1 MPPMLRR
8 LLNWIRRL
16 AAGIAASFNPYVWR
30 RRGLIGGSATA
41 LVAVVIVILV
51 LGWWWSEPP
60 ERFDPIARSDAVA
73 EQQGE
78 EQVPGYRTTSTLIH
92 SVDVL
97 LHKPGGY
104 LFNDVLPPGVLLDNV
119 PSWEYG
125 AVVQMRDLARALRND
140 MSRSQSQSREDED
153 LAQAEPRLNFNANS
167 WIFPSTESEYED
179 GLRYLSDYRTRLAAG
194 DANFYARA
202 DNLREYLATVG
213 QRLGGIVQRL
223 AASVGE
229 WRANTD
235 LANDPAAQQSNRVP
249 ARQVREETPWLEI
262 DNEFYHAR
270 GATWALVHF
279 LKAVRADFS
288 SVLANKNAEATMDQL
303 IRSLEAAQR
312 PVASPV
318 VLNGNGFGMFANHSL
333 VMASYVSRA
342 NASLI
347 DLRRLLE
354 QG

>member
-1 MPPMLRR
+1 MPPLPSR
-8 LLNWIRRL
+8 LFHGIRRL
-16 AAGIAASFNPYVWR
+16 GIGIAGSFNPYVWR
-30 RRGLIGGSATA
+30 RRGLIGGGATA
-41 LVAVVIVILV
+41 VVALLILV
-51 LGWWWSEPP
+51 LVVGWWWSEPP
-60 ERFDPIARSDAVA
+60 ATFDVAQRSQAMA
-73 EQQGE
+73 EDNGE
-78 EQVPGYRTTSTLIH
+78 EVVTGYRTTATLIH
-92 SVDVL
+92 GVDVL

-104 LFNDVLPPGVLLDNV
+104 LYNDVMPPGVMLDNV

-125 AVVQMRDLARALRND
+125 AVVQMRDLARALRNE

-167 WIFPSTESEYED
+167 WLFPSTESEYEEA
-179 GLRYLSDYRTRLAAG
+179 LRYLRAYRQRLAAG
-194 DANFYARA
+194 DADFYARA
-202 DNLREYLATVG
+202 DNLRDYLATVG

-223 AASVGE
+223 SASVGE
-229 WRANTD
+229 WRVNTS
-235 LANDPAAQQSNRVP
+235 LANDPAAQSAKAPPRE
-249 ARQVREETPWLEI
+249 VRDETPWLEI
-262 DNEFYHAR
+262 DDEFYHAR

-303 IRSLEAAQR
+303 IRSLEASQK
-312 PVASPV
+312 PLSSPM
-318 VLNGNGFGMFANHSL
+318 VLNGDGFGMFANHSL

-342 NASLI
+342 NATLI